1 MTCLKFCTC
10 IFRNL
15 TARLLVKQQG
25 SYIQRLGEKVWSV
38 FRHEVNQM
46 GMGMCRTLCK
56 YVSYICYKCNWS
68 LYANIMLE
76 LEYPLVP
83 GVVIIPLQIAT
94 KWSMIKYE
102 LKWVVQCRKQK
113 QFKIHQCF
121 TIIWKNELDLWIL
134 IGTLHCWVSDQKYA
148 KTGRNSLKFE
158 WLGYGLWDIS

>member
-68 LYANIMLE
+68 LYANMYAWTGIFTGAWSSFHTITDCNKMEHDKIWTKMGSSMQETETIQNPSMFHNYLE
-76 LEYPLVP
+76 EWVGLMNCTSY
-83 GVVIIPLQIAT
+83 IAG
-94 KWSMIKYE
+94 SLIKSTPK
-102 LKWVVQCRKQK
+102 LAG
-113 QFKIHQCF
+113 IHR
-121 TIIWKNELDLWIL
+121 NLD
-134 IGTLHCWVSDQKYA
+134 Y
-148 KTGRNSLKFE
+148 
-158 WLGYGLWDIS
+158 